1 LYCGNNA
8 RDVGLLNGTKIL
20 GTRYQCL
27 KKGIGRGLNE
37 PILEYNEE
45 YEALDDIKLF
55 CGNGTTLPAGKDR
68 LGTRGECLRK
78 GFAIGQKQKYDRDG
92 GIQRQPVLFQD
103 RGWYKL
109 FFPFRD

>member
-1 LYCGNNA
+1 VQKFIFRIGSTTLT
-8 RDVGLLNGTKIL
+8 LLL
-20 GTRYQCL
+20 VF
-27 KKGIGRGLNE
+27 KKVVH
-37 PILEYNEE
+37 
-45 YEALDDIKLF
+45 DDTI
-55 CGNGTTLPAGKDR
+55 NPTLPAGKDR